1 MKKIIIHLIFM
12 AVLLASIIIC
22 SLKVYGGNK
31 TGDISGT
38 VFEDTNRNLQLDP
51 GEKGISGIL
60 VSNRHEVVRTDTG
73 GQYHLQFDE
82 DESVVFVIKPPGF
95 SFPLNKNNLP
105 LFYYMHNPENS
116 PVKDH
121 REMQPARE
129 SPGMV
134 NFPLYRTVEK
144 DSFNVIILADP
155 QPRDHEELGYVRDDI
170 VAELAGTGALFGITL
185 GDIMF
190 DDLSLYGR
198 YNEII
203 SKIEIPFYN
212 VPGNHDADYDALAN
226 KHSLETYKHWY
237 GPDYYAF
244 EYGKINFIVLN
255 TVHWMD
261 DPGIIYHRSYE
272 GKVGEDQLQW
282 LKNYLQFVPP
292 DELIVLCMHIPLYS
306 YSSDIYQ
313 ENVVDRN
320 KLFNILQDRSHLLAL
335 AGHLHTLE
343 NNYLDETAGWTSGI
357 PFHQVSC
364 AAVCGSWWRGPKDE
378 RGIPAAVQLS
388 DGTLNGYHVF
398 HFEGNNYSQRFKA
411 AGKDENYQI
420 RISAPRGIISKNK
433 TNDLMITINFFN
445 GNDKSVVVCQTDNNE
460 PVQMRMT
467 TMKDPY
473 AEQLFHDYTDLYDDW
488 IGRGPTRHMW
498 VTALPADLEPGVHK
512 IVVSATD
519 EYGINYKQ
527 STIFEIF

>member
-1 MKKIIIHLIFM
+1 MKKIIIHLIFVP
-12 AVLLASIIIC
+12 VLLASTIIC

-31 TGDISGT
+31 TGDISGI
-38 VFEDTNRNLQLDP
+38 VFEDTNGNLQLDP
-51 GEKGISGIL
+51 GEKGISGVL
-60 VSNRHEVVRTDTG
+60 VSNRHDVVSTDTG
-73 GQYHLQFDE
+73 GQYHLQVDE
-82 DESVVFVIKPPGF
+82 DEPIVFVIKPPDF

-105 LFYYMHNPENS
+105 LFYYI
-116 PVKDH
+116 H
-121 REMQPARE
+121 RADIQPAGE
-129 SPGMV
+129 SPGIV

-144 DSFNVIILADP
+144 DTFNAVIFADP
-155 QPRDHEELGYVRDDI
+155 QPRDHEELSYVRDDI
-170 VAELAGTGALFGITL
+170 VAELAGTGALFGIAL

-203 SKIEIPFYN
+203 SKIDIPFYN

-226 KHSLETYKHWY
+226 KHSLETFKHWY

-255 TVHWMD
+255 TVHWTD
-261 DPGIIYHRSYE
+261 DPGVIYHRSYE
-272 GKVGEDQLQW
+272 GKVGEVQLQW
-282 LKNYLQFVPP
+282 LKNYLQFVPA
-292 DELIVLCMHIPLYS
+292 DELIVLCMHIPLFS
-306 YSSDIYQ
+306 YSSELNQD
-313 ENVVDRN
+313 NVADRN
-320 KLFNILQDRSHLLAL
+320 RLFKILEGRSHLLAL
-335 AGHLHTLE
+335 AGHLHALE
-343 NNYLDETAGWTSGI
+343 NSYLDETAGWTSAI

-364 AAVCGSWWRGPKDE
+364 AAACGSWWRGPKDE

-388 DGTLNGYHVF
+388 DGTPNGYHVF

-420 RISAPRGIISKNK
+420 RISAPSGIISKIK
-433 TNDLMITINFFN
+433 TNDLMIAANFFN

-460 PVQMRMT
+460 PVQMKMT

-473 AEQLFHDYTDLYDDW
+473 AEQLYHDYIDLYDDW
-488 IGRGPTRHMW
+488 IGQGPTRHIW
-498 VTALPADLEPGVHK
+498 VADLPADLEPGVHK

-519 EYGINYKQ
+519 EYGIKYKQ
-527 STIFEIF
+527 SALFEIF